1 MHTKKLILFIFLLV
15 LNLTFQVLA
24 QENKQKEKDI
34 AFFATLGQP
43 LGIAFL
49 IPPDL
54 TLIAT
59 KSGIGMTLSRE
70 LILYSDFLFLP
81 PDNSKVKATQIG
93 EMYFTYNF
101 NMGVGLRI
109 SSDKKQRFGIRFPLF
124 FNWGDHQKYKN
135 KRTPL
140 LVYEITPV
148 LILSE
153 KTKLILDGY
162 IGFHLPF

>member
-1 MHTKKLILFIFLLV
+1 MQTKKLILFIFLLV
-15 LNLTFQVLA
+15 LCLAIQVLA
-24 QENKQKEKDI
+24 QEPKQEEKNI
-34 AFFATLGQP
+34 AVFATLGQP

-54 TLIAT
+54 TLITT
-59 KSGIGMTLSRE
+59 KSGLGMTLSKE
-70 LILYSDFLFLP
+70 FVLYGDFLFLP

-101 NMGVGLRI
+101 NMGMGIRL
-109 SSDKKQRFGIRFPLF
+109 SSDKKQRLGIRFPLF
-124 FNWGDHQKYKN
+124 FNWGGHQEYKN
-135 KRTPL
+135 KKIPF

>member
-1 MHTKKLILFIFLLV
+1 M
-15 LNLTFQVLA
+15 LA
-24 QENKQKEKDI
+24 KEPKQKEKDI

-43 LGIAFL
+43 LGISFL

-54 TLIAT
+54 TLITT
-59 KSGIGMTLSRE
+59 KSGIGMTLSKE
-70 LILYSDFLFLP
+70 LVLYSDFLFLP

-101 NMGVGLRI
+101 NMGVGLRL
-109 SSDKKQRFGIRFPLF
+109 SSDKKQRLGIRFPLF

-148 LILSE
+148 LILMDE
-153 KTKLILDGY
+153 AKLILDGY

>member
-1 MHTKKLILFIFLLV
+1 MRTNKLILFIFLLV
-15 LNLTFQVLA
+15 LCLTLQVLA
-24 QENKQKEKDI
+24 QETKQKEKDI

-54 TLIAT
+54 TLITT
-59 KSGIGMTLSRE
+59 KSGLGMTLSKE
-70 LILYSDFLFLP
+70 FVLYGDFLFLP

-101 NMGVGLRI
+101 NMGVGLRL
-109 SSDKKQRFGIRFPLF
+109 SSDKKQRIGIRFPLF

-135 KRTPL
+135 KRIPL

-148 LILSE
+148 LILSD
-153 KTKLILDGY
+153 KIRLILDGY